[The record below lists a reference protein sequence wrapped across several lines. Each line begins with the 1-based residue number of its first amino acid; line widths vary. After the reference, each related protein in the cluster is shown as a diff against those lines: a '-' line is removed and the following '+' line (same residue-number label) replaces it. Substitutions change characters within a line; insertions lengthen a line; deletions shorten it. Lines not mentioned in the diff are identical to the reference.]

1 MNATG
6 NYKKTIQ
13 PSDLIGFP
21 DDVKPKPSFD
31 PEKRR
36 REMLETARKHK
47 AKFWGLIKGRSLNDV
62 KIPEAKGE
70 VEEAKAPA
78 TPDMRVEK
86 IKAIIAGD
94 KG

>member
-6 NYKKTIQ
+6 NYKRQVKAE
-13 PSDLIGFP
+13 DLIGFK
-21 DDVKPKPSFD
+21 DDAEGKPPFD

-36 REMLETARKHK
+36 REFLETARQHK
-47 AKFWGLIKGRSLNDV
+47 AKFWGLIKGRSLDDV
-62 KIPEAKGE
+62 KLPEAQEEGE
-70 VEEAKAPA
+70 TGMVPA
-78 TPDMRVEK
+78 LPDMRVEK